1 MNKVLRGI
9 LVLPAL
15 LFILLGLQWMVD
27 PAAAA
32 KGLGMTLMDG
42 MGRSSQM
49 GDVGSFFLM
58 SGTMALIGV
67 ITLRKEWF
75 YAPAMLV
82 AGAAV
87 FRTVAWLA
95 HDAPFAT
102 VSITIEVV
110 LTALLLFAAS
120 RIKPA

>member
-1 MNKVLRGI
+1 MNKILRGI

-15 LFILLGLQWMVD
+15 LFILLGLQWLAD

-67 ITLRKEWF
+67 ITLRREWF
-75 YAPAMLV
+75 YAPAMLI
-82 AGAAV
+82 AGAAL
-87 FRTVAWLA
+87 FRIVAWLA

-102 VSITIEVV
+102 ASIIIEVV
-110 LTALLLFAAS
+110 ITSLLLFGAS

>member
-1 MNKVLRGI
+1 MNKILRGI

-27 PAAAA
+27 PATAA

-75 YAPAMLV
+75 YAPAMLI
-82 AGAAV
+82 AGAAL
-87 FRTVAWLA
+87 FRIVAWLA

-102 VSITIEVV
+102 ASIIIEVV
-110 LTALLLFAAS
+110 ITSLLLFGAS

>member
-1 MNKVLRGI
+1 MNKILRGI

-15 LFILLGLQWMVD
+15 MFILVGLQWLGD
-27 PAAAA
+27 PASAA

-67 ITLRKEWF
+67 ITLRREWF
-75 YAPAMLV
+75 YAPAMLI
-82 AGAAV
+82 AGAAL

-102 VSITIEVV
+102 ASILIEVV
-110 LTALLLFAAS
+110 ITALLLFGAS
-120 RIKPA
+120 RIKPG